1 MKRACVCFFLMF
13 SLSGCGL
20 SFEAPSDLIKTPIT
34 SEQDY
39 KNMEV
44 IRSFL
49 NDDEKIEMPQEMKNP
64 TSNIDI
70 DIDGDGKNEKIVFF
84 VKKNGYQTGINLLSE
99 NADGKWSLVY
109 QDKQVGRSI
118 KYFDLYDI
126 NGDGNLEMLLGVNVG
141 GYYNLYIYGISQDRL
156 QVIDQ
161 IKYSKIR
168 LLKQGHKGSHIIT
181 SLNNKATDELTTELN
196 VYEWKKGKMQN
207 IFSRTYD
214 GFTQQ
219 IEVGKVSKDKQGI
232 YLGLSSDFDTVE
244 YVLLLNNANTYEEKA
259 HLESQYALSFSERAN
274 GFIGDV
280 LGDGELA
287 ILSVIPPLDTT
298 KRQVQDFLQVWKVW
312 DENQGFKN
320 HCAFLENTSDGYR
333 LKLPVSWLKNLSYQY
348 SLDRGISQISF
359 YDKSKAVSTQ
369 PVFSIQ
375 TIENFSLSHSSA
387 IDGLKVLGASTSN
400 NRVYIARFYQS
411 DFSGEKIDEETL
423 KKLLTIEGGK

>member
-1 MKRACVCFFLMF
+1 MKRAVICFFLML

-20 SFEAPSDLIKTPIT
+20 SFEAPPDLIKTPIT

-49 NDDEKIEMPQEMKNP
+49 NNDEKIEMPQEMKNP
-64 TSNIDI
+64 TSSVDI

-99 NADGKWSLVY
+99 NSAGKWELLY
-109 QDKQVGRSI
+109 QEKQVGRAI

-126 NGDGNLEMLLGVNVG
+126 NGDGTLEILLGVNVG
-141 GYYNLYIYGISQDRL
+141 GYYNLYIYGLSKNGL
-156 QVIDQ
+156 QLIDQ
-161 IKYSKIR
+161 IKYSKVKI
-168 LLKQGHKGSHIIT
+168 LKRDNQCSHIVT

-196 VYEWKKGKMQN
+196 VYEWKKGKIQN

-219 IEVGKVSKDKQGI
+219 IEVGKVSKNKQGI
-232 YLGLSSDFDTVE
+232 YLGLSSDFDSIE
-244 YVLLLNNANTYEEKA
+244 YILLLNKGSTYEEKA
-259 HLESQYALSFSERAN
+259 HLESQYALSFSEKAN

-280 LGDGELA
+280 LDTGELA

-312 DENQGFKN
+312 NENQGFKN
-320 HCAFLENTSDGYR
+320 YCAFLENISDGYK
-333 LKLPVSWLKNLSYQY
+333 LKIPVSWLNNLSYQY
-348 SLDRGISQISF
+348 SSDRGISQISF
-359 YDKSKAVSTQ
+359 YDKSKSANTQ
-369 PVFSIQ
+369 PVFVIQ
-375 TIENFSLSHSSA
+375 TVENFSLSHSGA
-387 IDGLKVLGASTSN
+387 IDGLKVLGTSTSN
-400 NRVYIARFYQS
+400 SRVYVAKIYRS
-411 DFSGEKIDEETL
+411 DFSGEKIDEEIL
-423 KKLLTIEGGK
+423 KKLLIIEGGK

>member
-1 MKRACVCFFLMF
+1 MKRACVCFFLVL

-20 SFEAPSDLIKTPIT
+20 SFEAPSDLIKTPII

-49 NDDEKIEMPQEMKNP
+49 NDDEKIEMPQEMKDP
-64 TSNIDI
+64 TSNVDI

-126 NGDGNLEMLLGVNVG
+126 NGDGALEILLGVNVG
-141 GYYNLYIYGISQDRL
+141 GYYNLYIYGVSQDRL

-161 IKYSKIR
+161 IKYSKVKI
-168 LLKQGHKGSHIIT
+168 LKQGNKGSHII
-181 SLNNKATDELTTELN
+181 S
-196 VYEWKKGKMQN
+196 
-207 IFSRTYD
+207 
-214 GFTQQ
+214 
-219 IEVGKVSKDKQGI
+219 
-232 YLGLSSDFDTVE
+232 LGLSSDFDSVE
-244 YVLLLNNANTYEEKA
+244 YVLLLNNGSTYEEKA
-259 HLESQYALSFSERAN
+259 HLESQYALSFSEKAN

-280 LGDGELA
+280 LGNGELA
-287 ILSVIPPLDTT
+287 ILSVVPPLDTT

-320 HCAFLENTSDGYR
+320 YCAFLENTSDGYK
-333 LKLPVSWLKNLSYQY
+333 LKLPVNWLKNLSYQY
-348 SLDRGISQISF
+348 SSDRGISQISF

-369 PVFSIQ
+369 PVFVIQ

-400 NRVYIARFYQS
+400 SRVYVARFYQS